1 MTGFLFTVEKLIE
14 DNIPCLPM
22 VKIYLKVF
30 LHTTGETFN
39 IFVCATGECVA
50 TLPLGYGSLLK
61 R

>member
-39 IFVCATGECVA
+39 IFVCATFNLFLVA
-50 TLPLGYGSLLK
+50 SH
-61 R
+61 